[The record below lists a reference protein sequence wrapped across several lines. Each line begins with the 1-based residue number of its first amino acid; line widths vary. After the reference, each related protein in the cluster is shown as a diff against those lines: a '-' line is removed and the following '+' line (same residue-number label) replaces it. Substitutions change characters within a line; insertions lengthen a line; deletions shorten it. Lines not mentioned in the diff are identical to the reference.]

1 MSVTINGIRGTSAY
15 SGDLSGSLL
24 TPTVVGIQ
32 NIPVSTTFPQDG
44 EGLFYNAAA
53 GQYIPAAGGV
63 GGGTG
68 SVGPQGP
75 AGPKGDTGA
84 TGATGPQGPSGSQGP
99 QGIQGPSGSVGATG
113 ATGPQGEMGPSGSQG
128 PQGDTG
134 ATGPSG
140 SAGPQGPQGIQGP
153 AGATGATG
161 PQGPQGIQGPSGSQ
175 GPQGIQ
181 GLKGDT
187 GATGP
192 SGSVGPQGE
201 TGPVGPSG
209 SAGPQGQQGIQ
220 GPSGSAGANG
230 ATGPQGPSGS
240 VGATGATGPQGPKGD
255 TGATGPQGPSG
266 TPANLS
272 AYATI
277 ASPSVTNLTASSAY
291 ISNNLSVAGNLTVN
305 GTMTSVNST
314 NLEISDKYILI
325 ASGAVDAA
333 ALDGAGI
340 QFGSVPSEDARI
352 IYDAVNDEMEIYP
365 AARSAE
371 FRGSFSGS
379 GASLTSI
386 PASSVVGAATTGS
399 NTFVG
404 NQVVSGTNNAFFI
417 TSSTAV
423 TAATLSTYPFKLQQY
438 AVSAGTAS
446 YRGIAISAD
455 YSTAKIEA
463 LGATGALGGNLTI
476 NSTGLGSTYLY
487 GNLYHYGTTYFYNTS
502 TYLLYNGYAG
512 YTSGYKFVVG
522 ASSTAYADTLG
533 KLQVVATSAASGAIL
548 IPTGSIT
555 MYNGNLS
562 VTGSIYSSAT
572 ISGSAIS
579 GSFAGAGA
587 GITGIVSSSYA
598 TNAGTAQTASY
609 IATASYATNAGT
621 ATTLS
626 GFNATNPS
634 FTSVTASYFTG
645 SHLGDG
651 SSLTGIP
658 YDVAGEVTGS
668 IVSGSELLNYLSP
681 RAFTMQAFSQYT
693 GSGAASAYVMKNSVS
708 SSFPASVSVND
719 LITVISTTT
728 GSKAYFTIKGSL

>member
-1 MSVTINGIRGTSAY
+1 MSVTINGIRGASAY
-15 SGDLSGSLL
+15 NGDLSGSFMA
-24 TPTVVGIQ
+24 PIVVGIQ
-32 NIPVSTTFPQDG
+32 NIPVSTTLPADG
-44 EGLFYNAAA
+44 QTLVYNAA
-53 GQYIPAAGGV
+53 QDKYIPGAGGA
-63 GGGTG
+63 GGSG
-68 SVGPQGP
+68 SVGP
-75 AGPKGDTGA
+75 TGA
-84 TGATGPQGPSGSQGP
+84 TGAAGPSGSVGATGATGSQGPQGETGPQGPSGSQGP

-113 ATGPQGEMGPSGSQG
+113 ATGETGATGSQG
-128 PQGDTG
+128 PQG
-134 ATGPSG
+134 
-140 SAGPQGPQGIQGP
+140 
-153 AGATGATG
+153 
-161 PQGPQGIQGPSGSQ
+161 
-175 GPQGIQ
+175 
-181 GLKGDT
+181 
-187 GATGP
+187 
-192 SGSVGPQGE
+192 E
-201 TGPVGPSG
+201 
-209 SAGPQGQQGIQ
+209 
-220 GPSGSAGANG
+220 
-230 ATGPQGPSGS
+230 
-240 VGATGATGPQGPKGD
+240 
-255 TGATGPQGPSG
+255 TGPQGPSG
-266 TPANLS
+266 TPADLS

-277 ASPSVTNLTASSAY
+277 ASPSVTNLTASNAY
-291 ISNNLSVAGNLTVN
+291 ISSDLSVAGNLTVN

-314 NLEISDKYILI
+314 NLEITDKYILI
-325 ASGAVDAA
+325 ASGASNAA

-340 QFGSVPSEDARI
+340 QFGTVPSEDARI

-386 PASSVVGAATTGS
+386 PVSAVVGAATTGS
-399 NTFVG
+399 NIFVG
-404 NQVVSGTNNAFFI
+404 NQILSGTNNTFFI

-423 TAATLSTYPFKLQQY
+423 TGATISTYPFKLQQY

-446 YRGIAISAD
+446 YRGLAISAD
-455 YSTAKIEA
+455 YATTKIEA
-463 LGATGALGGNLTI
+463 LNAAGALGGNLTI
-476 NSTGLGSTYLY
+476 NSSGLGATYLY
-487 GNLYHYGTTYFYNTS
+487 GTLYHYGTTYFFNTS
-502 TYLLYNGYAG
+502 TNLPYMGYAG

-533 KLQVVATSAASGAIL
+533 KLQVVATSAVSGAIL
-548 IPTGSIT
+548 VPTGSIT

-579 GSFAGAGA
+579 GSFAGSGA
-587 GITGIVSSSYA
+587 GVTGVLTASYA

-621 ATTLS
+621 TTTLN

-693 GSGAASAYVMKNSVS
+693 GSGAASAYVMKNGAS
-708 SSFPASVSVND
+708 SSFPASVSAND
-719 LITVISTTT
+719 LITIISTTT
-728 GSKAYFTIKGSL
+728 GSKAYFTIKGAL